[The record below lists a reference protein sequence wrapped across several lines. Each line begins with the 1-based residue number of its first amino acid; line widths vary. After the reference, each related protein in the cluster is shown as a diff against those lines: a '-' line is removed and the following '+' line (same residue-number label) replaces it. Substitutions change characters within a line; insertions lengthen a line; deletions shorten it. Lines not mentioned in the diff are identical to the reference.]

1 MKSKISFHLSM
12 LLLVVG
18 ATRQFDLTL
27 IARVPLS
34 EIIAFGSLP
43 FLLRSLPL
51 GRFQHRIFPVL
62 AVLGLWAL
70 GILISDYLNGFVP
83 QLFIRG
89 IAKPIWCLLW
99 FFFFIGILLR
109 DFRALLFYPLGS
121 FLASLQNY
129 FFPQAWTVD
138 RIEGSVYEAVAYGLG
153 PVLAATALVLAVYL
167 YKKHKLLS
175 ASVFLV
181 YGMILVL
188 VDAPRSSLG
197 IAFLNTGIMLYMY
210 WVHRPGQRPIRL
222 SPARLVVLS
231 MLGLFLMV
239 AIFEGYSFGAA
250 VGWFGEFQQ
259 SKMLGQS
266 DTIFGD
272 SFLGLIMDGRTAVF
286 GAILAIIDNPFIG
299 YGSWRAWTLSEY
311 YYAAIEYVGTDA
323 RELTSLANS
332 TDLVSPGHSI
342 FFTAWMEN
350 GILVAITLGII
361 FYFII
366 REFLFTIQRD
376 GRLAPLLIV
385 FTTSFAWAFLFSPFG
400 TAHRMV
406 IGLFLALHVL
416 KINKLKI

>member
-1 MKSKISFHLSM
+1 M

-43 FLLRSLPL
+43 FLLRALPL
-51 GRFQHRIFPVL
+51 GHIQSRIFPVL
-62 AVLGLWAL
+62 AILGLWAL
-70 GILISDYLNGFVP
+70 GILISDYLNGFAS

-138 RIEGSVYEAVAYGLG
+138 RIEGSAYEAVAYGLG
-153 PVLAATALVLAVYL
+153 PVLAATALLIAVYL

-197 IAFLNTGIMLYMY
+197 IAFLNTGILCYMY
-210 WVHRPGQRPIRL
+210 RVHRPNQRPFRL
-222 SPARLVVLS
+222 SPARLLVLS
-231 MLGLFLMV
+231 LLGLFLMI
-239 AIFEGYSFGAA
+239 AIFEGYSFAA
-250 VGWFGEFQQ
+250 AAGWFGEFQQ

-272 SFLGLIMDGRTAVF
+272 SSLGLILDGRTEVF

-299 YGSWRAWTLSEY
+299 CGSWRAWTLSEY
-311 YYAAIEYVGTDA
+311 YYDAIAYVGTDA
-323 RELTSLANS
+323 RELTGFANS
-332 TDLVSPGHSI
+332 SNIMAPGHSI

-350 GILVAITLGII
+350 GILAAIALGII
-361 FYFII
+361 FYLIM

-376 GRLAPLLIV
+376 SRLAPLLIA
-385 FTTSFAWAFLFSPFG
+385 FTTSFAWAFFFSPLG